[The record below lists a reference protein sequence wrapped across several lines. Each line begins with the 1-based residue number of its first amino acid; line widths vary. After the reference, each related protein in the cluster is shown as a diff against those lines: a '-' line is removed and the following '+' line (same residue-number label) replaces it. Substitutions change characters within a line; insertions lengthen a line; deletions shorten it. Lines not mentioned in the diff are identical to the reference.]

1 MTKTAWERVQMA
13 RDPKRLKAMDVIRY
27 LTDTFIEFHG
37 DRCFGDDGAIIGGIG
52 TMAEM
57 PVTILAQ
64 AKGHTTQE
72 NIQRNFGMPSPEG
85 YRKVMRLAKQAE
97 KFHRPILNI
106 VDTPGAY
113 PGKGAEQRGQA
124 QAIASCLACF
134 SDLKTPVITLVIGEG
149 GSGGALAM
157 SVCDEWIMLE
167 NAVYSILSPEGFA
180 SILWKDASLAQKAS
194 EAMKMTSYDL
204 EAKGL
209 VDWIVPEPDQGI
221 QSDAMAVIAQIQTHL
236 IDKFQTLLKVKPNEL
251 VRLRQKKMRKMG
263 VPA

>member
-1 MTKTAWERVQMA
+1 MTKSAWERVQMA

-52 TMAEM
+52 MMAEM

-236 IDKFQTLLKVKPNEL
+236 IDEFQTLLKVKPNEL
-251 VRLRQKKMRKMG
+251 VRLRQKKIRKMG